1 VGNNPSM
8 SANLDLVR
16 SIYAAWERGDYGST
30 EWAHPEIE
38 LVAASDGPDPGCW
51 TGRAEIAQAWRD
63 YLRVWEDHRSEAEE
77 YREIDNERILV
88 LISVTGRGKTSGMD
102 LGQMQAQGANLFRIQ
117 GGQVTRL
124 VLYTDRDRALAD
136 LGLTP
141 EARHDPR

>member
-1 VGNNPSM
+1 VGTRR
-8 SANLDLVR
+8 LRL
-16 SIYAAWERGDYGST
+16 YGVGTSRDRVGGCQRRT
-30 EWAHPEIE
+30 RPR
-38 LVAASDGPDPGCW
+38 CW
-51 TGRAEIAQAWRD
+51 TGHTEIAQAWRD

-88 LISVTGRGKTSGMD
+88 LISVTGRGKTSGVD
-102 LGQMQAQGANLFRIQ
+102 LGQMQAQGANPFRIQ

-141 EARHDPR
+141 EEPHEPR

>member
-1 VGNNPSM
+1 L
-8 SANLDLVR
+8 ARL
-16 SIYAAWERGDYGST
+16 
-30 EWAHPEIE
+30 PE
-38 LVAASDGPDPGCW
+38 G
-51 TGRAEIAQAWRD
+51 
-63 YLRVWEDHRSEAEE
+63 VWEDHRSEAEE

-88 LISVTGRGKTSGMD
+88 LISVTGRGKTSGVD

-141 EARHDPR
+141 EEPHDPR